1 MGNTIRLHNGNCVEV
16 LGNMPENSVGAFVCD
31 PPYGLRFMG
40 KAFDDLGDGGAQRE
54 WHKAWVE
61 QAFRV
66 LKPGGVM
73 KAFCGSRT
81 FHHLGA
87 VMKAAGFEGVGL
99 EAWAYGSGFP
109 KSMNIGKMLD
119 KQAGAE
125 REVVGLS
132 PHDANRITGSIR
144 TALNAAND
152 GSLQDAAPR
161 MVTAAATD
169 AAKVW
174 DGWGTALKPAWEP
187 ALVGR
192 KPL

>member
-31 PPYGLRFMG
+31 PPYGLKFMG
-40 KAFDDLGDGGAQRE
+40 KSFDNLGEGAAQRE

-61 QAFRV
+61 QTFRV

-125 REVVGLS
+125 REAVGVRQLTGYGRANVVHGQQTRNTTEFVQTS
-132 PHDANRITGSIR
+132 DVPAS
-144 TALNAAND
+144 
-152 GSLQDAAPR
+152 
-161 MVTAAATD
+161 D

>member
-1 MGNTIRLHNGNCVEV
+1 
-16 LGNMPENSVGAFVCD
+16 MPENSVGAFVCD
-31 PPYGLRFMG
+31 PPYGLRFMS
-40 KAFDDLGDGGAQRE
+40 KSFDDLGDGSAQRE

-99 EAWAYGSGFP
+99 EAWTYGSGFP

-125 REVVGLS
+125 REVVGKTKY
-132 PHDANRITGSIR
+132 ANRRVNESGPASGD
-144 TALNAAND
+144 TAYGNFAVGGVAT
-152 GSLQDAAPR
+152 AP
-161 MVTAAATD
+161 ATD
-169 AAKVW
+169 AALHW

>member
-1 MGNTIRLHNGNCVEV
+1 
-16 LGNMPENSVGAFVCD
+16 MPENSVGAFVCD
-31 PPYGLRFMG
+31 PPYGLKFMG
-40 KAFDDLGDGGAQRE
+40 KSFDNLGEGAAQRE

-119 KQAGAE
+119 KQTGAE
-125 REVVGLS
+125 REVVGERKNKGLAS
-132 PHDANRITGSIR
+132 GHV
-144 TALNAAND
+144 NASG
-152 GSLQDAAPR
+152 GSLVGGQSPVSTYITAP
-161 MVTAAATD
+161 ATD
-169 AAKVW
+169 DAKVW

>member
-1 MGNTIRLHNGNCVEV
+1 
-16 LGNMPENSVGAFVCD
+16 MPENSVGAFVCD
-31 PPYGLRFMG
+31 PPYGLRFMS
-40 KAFDDLGDGGAQRE
+40 KAFDDLGDGSAQRE

-119 KQAGAE
+119 KAAGAE
-125 REVVGLS
+125 TEREVIGERKNKGLAS
-132 PHDANRITGSIR
+132 GHI
-144 TALNAAND
+144 NASG
-152 GSLQDAAPR
+152 GSLVGGKSP
-161 MVTAAATD
+161 VTTNITTAATD
-169 AAKVW
+169 VAKVW
-174 DGWGTALKPAWEP
+174 EGWGTALKPAWEP

>member
-1 MGNTIRLHNGNCVEV
+1 
-16 LGNMPENSVGAFVCD
+16 MPENSVGAFVCD
-31 PPYGLRFMG
+31 PPYGLKFMG
-40 KAFDDLGDGGAQRE
+40 KSFDDLGEGAAQRE

-125 REVVGLS
+125 REVPPGRHGAASSVVAIAGNDHRCVTCGL
-132 PHDANRITGSIR
+132 HRGS
-144 TALNAAND
+144 AAGNCQCVKH
-152 GSLQDAAPR
+152 SAP
-161 MVTAAATD
+161 ATD